1 MADTTRPTF
10 ANYNTTVIDD
20 FRANNGRVTSGYHAN
35 SDLLILHTIGAK
47 SGEER
52 VSPLVYTCDGDHL
65 VIAASKGGA
74 PVNPSW
80 FANIVAHPDV
90 TVEAGGET
98 FRAKAHVVTDRA
110 ERDRL
115 YAQHAKR
122 YPGFLD
128 YEKKTDRV
136 IPVVLLERE
145 G

>member
-1 MADTTRPTF
+1 MANAPTTYSDFNRS
-10 ANYNTTVIDD
+10 VIED
-20 FRANNGRVTSGYHAN
+20 FRAHGGKVTSGYHVN
-35 SDLLILHTIGAK
+35 SDLLVLHTIGAK

-52 VSPLVYTCDGDHL
+52 LAPVVYTRDGDKL
-65 VIAASKGGA
+65 VIVASKGGA
-74 PVNPSW
+74 PRNPSW
-80 FANIVAHPDV
+80 YDNLLAHPDA

-98 FRAKAHVVTDRA
+98 FKVHATVVADRA

-136 IPVVLLERE
+136 IPVVLLERVS
-145 G
+145 